1 MAAVIGRS
9 RPLVG
14 ITASVHGSRI
24 AATANRLAL
33 WRAGAASVRI
43 TAEAPFP
50 IDRLDALVV
59 GGGDDI
65 DAALYGESAR
75 PHIRIDPERDRLE
88 MRALDCAAKRGLPVL
103 GICRGSQ
110 MINVHRGGSLHVD
123 IHEVYEEAPHMRTV
137 LPRKRIRIEPD
148 SRLYRILGI
157 AECRVNALHHQ
168 SVDRV
173 GDGLR
178 VVARER
184 AGIVQGIEA
193 PDEPFMIG
201 VQWHPEYL
209 VADSRQ
215 QGLFRRLVATAMG
228 TAPLDDIAGTAQPD
242 ADRIEA
248 PPAGR
253 SVRAPG

>member
-1 MAAVIGRS
+1 MAALIGNA

-14 ITASVHGSRI
+14 VTASVHGSRI
-24 AATANRLAL
+24 AWWANRLAL
-33 WRAGAASVRI
+33 SRAGAAAVRI
-43 TAEAPFP
+43 TNEAPYP

-65 DAALYGESAR
+65 DAALYGGSVRA
-75 PHIRIDPERDRLE
+75 HIRIDPDRDSLE
-88 MRALDCAAKRGLPVL
+88 MRALDAAAALGLPVL

-110 MINVHRGGSLHVD
+110 MINVHRGGSLHGD
-123 IHEVYEEAPHMRTV
+123 IRAVYEKAPYMRTV

-148 SRLYRILGI
+148 SRLYRILGL

-168 SVDRV
+168 SVDRL
-173 GDGLR
+173 GEGLR

-193 PDEPFMIG
+193 SIEPFLIG

-209 VADSRQ
+209 VADDRQ
-215 QGLFRRLVATAMG
+215 QGLFRKLVETALG
-228 TAPLDDIAGTAQPD
+228 VAQSD
-242 ADRIEA
+242 
-248 PPAGR
+248 GR
-253 SVRAPG
+253 RTREVRAAG

>member
-1 MAAVIGRS
+1 MAALIGRAK
-9 RPLVG
+9 PLVG
-14 ITASVHGSRI
+14 LTASVHGSRI
-24 AATANRLAL
+24 AWWANRLAL
-33 WRAGAASVRI
+33 RRAGASAVRI
-43 TAEAPFP
+43 TAREPYP

-65 DAALYGESAR
+65 DAALYGGSVK
-75 PHIRIDPERDRLE
+75 PQIRIDPERDGLE
-88 MRALDCAAKRGLPVL
+88 MRALDCAVKRGLPVL

-123 IHEVYEEAPHMRTV
+123 IHEVYEEAPHLRTV

-148 SRLYRILGI
+148 SHLYRILGI

-168 SVDRV
+168 SVDRL

-184 AGIVQGIEA
+184 AGVVQGIEDSA
-193 PDEPFMIG
+193 EPFLIG

-209 VADSRQ
+209 ITDDRQ
-215 QGLFRRLVATAMG
+215 QGLFRQLVAAACGQPHTADPTPTAMH
-228 TAPLDDIAGTAQPD
+228 A
-242 ADRIEA
+242 AD
-248 PPAGR
+248 
-253 SVRAPG
+253 

>member
-1 MAAVIGRS
+1 MAALIGKA
-9 RPLVG
+9 RPVVG

-24 AATANRLAL
+24 AWWANRLAL
-33 WRAGAASVRI
+33 RRAGASAVRI
-43 TAEAPFP
+43 TARDPYP

-65 DAALYGESAR
+65 DATLYGESVN
-75 PHIRIDPERDRLE
+75 PQIRIDPERDHLE
-88 MRALDCAAKRGLPVL
+88 MRALDCAAKLGLPVL

-110 MINVHRGGSLHVD
+110 MINVHRGGSLHMD
-123 IHEVYEEAPHMRTV
+123 IHAIYEEAPHMRTV

-148 SRLYRILGI
+148 SRLYSILGI

-168 SVDRV
+168 SVDRL

-193 PDEPFMIG
+193 SAEPFLIG

-209 VADSRQ
+209 LTDSRQ
-215 QGLFRRLVATAMG
+215 QGLFCTLVDTALG
-228 TAPLDDIAGTAQPD
+228 QPPAYEPLPD
-242 ADRIEA
+242 ALHAAD
-248 PPAGR
+248 
-253 SVRAPG
+253 

>member
-1 MAAVIGRS
+1 MAALIGKS

-14 ITASVHGSRI
+14 LTASVHGSRI
-24 AATANRLAL
+24 AWWANRLAL
-33 WRAGAASVRI
+33 RRAGASAVRI
-43 TAEAPFP
+43 TAEQPFP

-65 DAALYGESAR
+65 DAALYGETLK
-75 PHIRIDPERDRLE
+75 PQIRIDPERDRLE
-88 MRALDCAAKRGLPVL
+88 MRALDCAATRGLPVL

-110 MINVHRGGSLHVD
+110 MINVHRGGSLHID
-123 IHEVYEEAPHMRTV
+123 IHEAYEDARRMRTV

-168 SVDRV
+168 SVDRL

-184 AGIVQGIEA
+184 AGVVQGIEA
-193 PDEPFMIG
+193 AAEPFLIG

-209 VADSRQ
+209 IADNRQ
-215 QGLFRRLVATAMG
+215 QALFRTLVATAMG
-228 TAPLDDIAGTAQPD
+228 LPQTDEPLPHGLHA
-242 ADRIEA
+242 AD
-248 PPAGR
+248 
-253 SVRAPG
+253 

>member
-1 MAAVIGRS
+1 MAVLPGTAK
-9 RPLVG
+9 PLVG

-24 AATANRLAL
+24 AWWANRLAL
-33 WRAGAASVRI
+33 RRAGASAVRI
-43 TAEAPFP
+43 TARDPYP

-65 DAALYGESAR
+65 DAALYGETAR
-75 PHIRIDPERDRLE
+75 PHIRIDPERDQLE
-88 MRALDCAAKRGLPVL
+88 MRALDCAAKLGLPVL

-123 IHEVYEEAPHMRTV
+123 IHEIYEEAPHMRTV

-148 SRLYRILGI
+148 SHLYRILGI

-168 SVDRV
+168 SVDRL

-193 PDEPFMIG
+193 ATEPFLIG

-209 VADSRQ
+209 ITDSRQ
-215 QGLFRRLVATAMG
+215 QGLFRQLVAVAMG
-228 TAPLDDIAGTAQPD
+228 
-242 ADRIEA
+242 
-248 PPAGR
+248 
-253 SVRAPG
+253 APGLGEPLSGALHAAD

>member
-1 MAAVIGRS
+1 MAAIVGRS

-24 AATANRLAL
+24 AAMANRLAL
-33 WRAGAASVRI
+33 WRAGASSVRI
-43 TAEAPFP
+43 TADSPFP

-65 DAALYGESAR
+65 DASLYGESAR
-75 PHIRIDPERDRLE
+75 PQIRIDPERDRLE
-88 MRALDCAAKRGLPVL
+88 MRALDCAAKIALPVL

-123 IHEVYEEAPHMRTV
+123 IHEVYEEAPQMRTV

-157 AECRVNALHHQ
+157 GECRVNALHHQ

-184 AGIVQGIEA
+184 AGVVQGIEA
-193 PDEPFMIG
+193 PDESFMIG

-215 QGLFRRLVATAMG
+215 QALFRRLVATAAG
-228 TAPLDDIAGTAQPD
+228 IAPLDDFA
-242 ADRIEA
+242 EA
-248 PPAGR
+248 PPR
-253 SVRAPG
+253 RPVRAPG

>member
-1 MAAVIGRS
+1 MAAIIGRA

-24 AATANRLAL
+24 AGWANKLAL
-33 WRAGAASVRI
+33 RRAGASSVRI

-50 IDRLDALVV
+50 IEQLDALVV

-65 DAALYGESAR
+65 DATLYGESAR
-75 PHIRIDPERDRLE
+75 PQIRIDPQRDRLE
-88 MRALDCAAKRGLPVL
+88 LRALDTAAALGLPVL

-110 MINVHRGGSLHVD
+110 MINVHRGGSLHID

-137 LPRKRIRIEPD
+137 LPRKRIRIVPD

-157 AECRVNALHHQ
+157 GECRVNALHHQ

-184 AGIVQGIEA
+184 AGVVQGIEA
-193 PDEPFMIG
+193 PAEPFLIG

-209 VADSRQ
+209 VADRRQ
-215 QGLFRRLVATAMG
+215 QALFHQLVATAMG
-228 TAPLDDIAGTAQPD
+228 LASGIAAQDEAADGSLDGVV
-242 ADRIEA
+242 R
-248 PPAGR
+248 PARVSG
-253 SVRAPG
+253 

>member
-1 MAAVIGRS
+1 MAALIGNA

-14 ITASVHGSRI
+14 VTASIHGSRI
-24 AATANRLAL
+24 AWWANRLAL
-33 WRAGAASVRI
+33 RRAGAAAVRI
-43 TAEAPFP
+43 TDEAPYP
-50 IDRLDALVV
+50 IDQLDALVV

-65 DAALYGESAR
+65 DAALYGGSVR

-88 MRALDCAAKRGLPVL
+88 MRALDAAAALGLPVL

-110 MINVHRGGSLHVD
+110 MINVHRGGSLHED
-123 IHEVYEEAPHMRTV
+123 IHAVYEEAPHMRTV

-168 SVDRV
+168 SVDRL
-173 GDGLR
+173 GDGMR

-193 PDEPFMIG
+193 SAEPFLIG

-209 VADSRQ
+209 VADDRQ
-215 QGLFRRLVATAMG
+215 QGLFRTLVETAMG
-228 TAPLDDIAGTAQPD
+228 AARIGSAGPRKIQA
-242 ADRIEA
+242 I
-248 PPAGR
+248 G
-253 SVRAPG
+253 